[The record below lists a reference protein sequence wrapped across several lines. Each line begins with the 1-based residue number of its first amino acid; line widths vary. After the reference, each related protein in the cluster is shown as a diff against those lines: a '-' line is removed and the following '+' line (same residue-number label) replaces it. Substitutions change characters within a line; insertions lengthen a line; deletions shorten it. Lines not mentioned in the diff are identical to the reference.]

1 MKKAKKLYLFENELY
16 SSLCNIEKI
25 IEENIKA
32 VKKEY
37 TQLNIEDKNKLLMKI
52 AEGENL
58 DLKTLKK
65 KYLKSKEIININKII
80 SLNLIDES
88 DILDKTEIDGI
99 VYYYENKADGKVY
112 NTKSEQVGIYKNNNI
127 ELHIVVI

>member
-16 SSLCNIEKI
+16 SSLCETEKI
-25 IEENIKA
+25 IEQYIKEI
-32 VKKEY
+32 KKEY
-37 TQLNIEDKNKLLMKI
+37 TQILIEEKNKLLIKI
-52 AEGENL
+52 AEGENI
-58 DLKTLKK
+58 DLKILKK

-99 VYYYENKADGKVY
+99 VYYYENKGDGKVY
-112 NTKSEQVGIYKNNNI
+112 NTKSEEVGKYKNNNI
-127 ELHIVVI
+127 ELDIII